1 MNKYFHASFMGSL
14 VTSWQVTATCEVVVV
29 GARISR
35 VVWHLYSRAAVV
47 EQTVGFDSLA
57 PH

>member
-1 MNKYFHASFMGSL
+1 MGSL

-29 GARISR
+29 GVRISR
-35 VVWHLYSRAAVV
+35 VVWHLYPRAAVV